1 MEDDVDDDVD
11 DGVDDDVD
19 GCDGLRPGVDA
30 SVRGGDGALLIT
42 RRVAR
47 RAVGQTNAG
56 DKGEGDDGGT
66 SESAGAFRDACVEAF
81 DDDDVRAALRRF
93 KRASLNRSSIHE

>member
-1 MEDDVDDDVD
+1 VDADM
-11 DGVDDDVD
+11 D

-30 SVRGGDGALLIT
+30 SVRGGDGALLLT

-47 RAVGQTNAG
+47 RAVGTTDG
-56 DKGEGDDGGT
+56 GEEGEGGDGGT

-93 KRASLNRSSIHE
+93 KRFSSNRTNVSASIHE